1 MAELKLTIGPLSAS
15 VSANNAKAQTVLN
28 NFLLHIGYSG
38 AQTDQAKLNAIV
50 AHLKDYLTDRAR
62 QYQSRVQIDTASQ
75 TALNDASNA
84 FEN

>member
-1 MAELKLTIGPLSAS
+1 MAELKLTIGPFSAS
-15 VSANNAKAQTVLN
+15 VTANNAKAQTVLN

-50 AHLKDYLTDRAR
+50 AHLKDYLTDRAK
-62 QYQSRVQIDTASQ
+62 QHQSRVQAAAASE
-75 TALNDASNA
+75 TALNDTSNA